1 MLNTARISRTAP
13 GLDEVYR
20 IEGTGLTRIVGD
32 VRRGVLRLA
41 NKSSDHEKSGNG
53 EGGGP
58 VALRTLF
65 APLLQPLTYG
75 ERTDCRQAED
85 IPRYQ
90 TMA

>member
-1 MLNTARISRTAP
+1 MLNTARVSRTAP
-13 GLDEVYR
+13 GLDEFYR
-20 IEGTGLTRIVGD
+20 IEGTGLTRIIGD
-32 VRRGVLRLA
+32 VRRGVLRPA
-41 NKSSDHEKSGNG
+41 NKSSDHEKSRTG
-53 EGGGP
+53 GGGP

-85 IPRYQ
+85 VPRDQ